1 MVAELFQVKSVLRN
15 LIIHDFKINM
25 EWIIIV
31 LRAEDQLAFAWLG
44 QAALAIFGLLVCPLE
59 ADEVQR

>member
-1 MVAELFQVKSVLRN
+1 
-15 LIIHDFKINM
+15 M
-25 EWIIIV
+25 EWVIIV
-31 LRAEDQLAFAWLG
+31 LRAEDQLAFAWLS